1 MRLKTDDVRPEIYN
15 VSNTRFVPDLPD
27 QKFKKKKKKKI
38 GRTLILDR

>member
-1 MRLKTDDVRPEIYN
+1 MRLKTDDMRPEIYN

-27 QKFKKKKKKKI
+27 QKLKKKIKKI